1 MHCEPRGYEIDLRP
15 AQPDKLGDPQPVPE
29 AHQDRQCTAAAVPAA
44 LSRRLDQA
52 LDLRWRQILARTT
65 TLDVWAATRR
75 HPLAVT
81 ADEARYCSQNGGW
94 HGFRSFVKG

>member
-52 LDLRWRQILARTT
+52 LDLRWRQILRARPLSTFGRRPGGT
-65 TLDVWAATRR
+65 RWPSRLTRR
-75 HPLAVT
+75 GTVRKTVA
-81 ADEARYCSQNGGW
+81 GM
-94 HGFRSFVKG
+94 GFDPS